1 MIIEVPRNMPLEW
14 YLAKEE
20 EVVWTVQEPT
30 WFFWTVDPTVI
41 IGRHQV
47 LENEV
52 NVAYCEANGV
62 RIVRRKS
69 GGGCVYADRGN
80 LMLSYISPST
90 HSEQVFRNYLQM
102 VSEALRTLG
111 FAATTTSHNDILV
124 NGHKVSGTA
133 CFTTPTGTIVHGTM
147 LWNVDFDALQQ
158 AITPSAEK
166 LAKHGVESVRQRVV
180 NLCTLTDSIHSVVE
194 LQERLQQILQ

>member
-1 MIIEVPRNMPLEW
+1 MKFIDVAENMPLEW
-14 YLAKEE
+14 YLEQEE
-20 EVVWTVQEPT
+20 LVARSVTEPT
-30 WFFWTVDPTVI
+30 MFFWRVDPTVI

-52 NVAYCEANGV
+52 NVKYCEEQQI

-90 HSEQVFRNYLQM
+90 HSEEVFAEFLRMISDALIQM
-102 VSEALRTLG
+102 G
-111 FAATTTSHNDILV
+111 FEATTTSHNDILV
-124 NGHKVSGTA
+124 NGHKVCGCA
-133 CFTTPTGTIVHGTM
+133 CYALPTGTIVHSTM
-147 LWNVDFDALQQ
+147 LLNVNFEALEQ
-158 AITPSAEK
+158 AITPTAEK

-180 NLCTLTDSIHSVVE
+180 NLATLGDVSHME
-194 LQERLQQILQ
+194 ERLKRVIGER

>member
-1 MIIEVPRNMPLEW
+1 MKYLDVAENMPLEW
-14 YLAKEE
+14 YLEQEE
-20 EVVWTVQEPT
+20 LVARDVKEPT
-30 WFFWTVDPTVI
+30 MFFWRVDPTVI

-52 NVAYCEANGV
+52 NVAYCEQHNI

-90 HSEQVFRNYLQM
+90 HSEEVFAEFLRM
-102 VSEALRTLG
+102 VSEALGKMG

-124 NGHKVSGTA
+124 GGQKVCGCA
-133 CFTTPTGTIVHGTM
+133 CYALPTGTIVHSTM
-147 LWNVDFDALQQ
+147 MLSVNLEHLER
-158 AITPSAEK
+158 AITPSAAK
-166 LAKHGVESVRQRVV
+166 LQKHGVASVRQRVV
-180 NLCTLTDSIHSVVE
+180 NLATLGDVTHME
-194 LQERLQQILQ
+194 EKLRLNIVD